1 MSTAQAQGWQTPA
14 LHLSRRNFV
23 AAMGAAGLLFLP
35 KHAAAD
41 EMIDLGLPGG
51 GGERPVTTAF
61 PQKGT
66 MILQRTR
73 PPLLE
78 TPFEVFDQG
87 VIDTER
93 SLLRALA
100 LGKYSNAGRRR
111 QLSTEYPRPCERDT
125 QLVAR

>member
-1 MSTAQAQGWQTPA
+1 MDDQAFNVRAWLRISAPEKGDIAMSTPQAPGWQTPA

-61 PQKGT
+61 PQKGK

-73 PPLLE
+73 PPL
-78 TPFEVFDQG
+78 
-87 VIDTER
+87 
-93 SLLRALA
+93 
-100 LGKYSNAGRRR
+100 
-111 QLSTEYPRPCERDT
+111 
-125 QLVAR
+125 